1 MEVKEA
7 TEVYKMITT
16 EDVAKYFGKSPVWV
30 RTAVLNLGIPHY
42 KLGKQYR
49 FKIHEVEEWLKK
61 Q

>member
-1 MEVKEA
+1 MIND
-7 TEVYKMITT
+7 KMMTT
-16 EDVAKYFGKSPVWV
+16 EELAKYFNKNQRWV
-30 RTAVLNLGIPHY
+30 VTAISRLEIPHY

>member
-1 MEVKEA
+1 MIEEIVID
-7 TEVYKMITT
+7 KMMTT
-16 EDVAKYFGKSPVWV
+16 EEVAKYFGKNTSWV

-49 FKIHEVEEWLKK
+49 FKIHEIEEWLKK